1 MTKTQIFSTEQAAPN
16 RRREWLCEV
25 IGREY
30 ARVDVRPLPEQRLF
44 NEMTIHAGRD
54 VRLSTI
60 RSNGIFIERP
70 KRPALPDSQDVY
82 LAVVLMSGEYFLE
95 QGDRQVSL
103 RPGDMTIYDATL
115 PHKIYCPEKFSK
127 LIVSLP
133 HATMRSRLPGIDRR
147 LASPIGGA
155 QGVGAMA
162 ASYVRSFTAHAGEL
176 TDESFAAMAD
186 HCADL
191 VALSL
196 SEPSEYFRT
205 NRSREATLRR
215 VKRFIDSS
223 LGDPQLDPAM
233 AAQALGLST
242 RYLNALFEA
251 EGLSLMRYVWARRL
265 ENCRRDLASDAPA
278 SIGEIAYRWGFSDL
292 SHFSRA
298 FRRRFGL
305 SACEARGRRRQ
316 L

>member
-1 MTKTQIFSTEQAAPN
+1 MTKAQLFSTEQAAPN
-16 RRREWLCEV
+16 RRREWLSEV

-30 ARVDVRPLPEQRLF
+30 TRVDVRPLPEQRLF
-44 NEMTIHAGRD
+44 NEMTIHAGED
-54 VRLSTI
+54 VRLSAI

-70 KRPALPDSQDVY
+70 KRPSLPDSQDVY
-82 LAVVLMSGEYFLE
+82 LAVVLLSGEYFLE

-103 RPGDMTIYDATL
+103 RPGDMTIYDATR

-133 HATMRSRLPGIDRR
+133 RAMMHARLPGIDRCAA
-147 LASPIGGA
+147 LPVAGA
-155 QGVGAMA
+155 AGIGAMA
-162 ASYVRSFTAHAGEL
+162 VSYIRSFTAHAGEL

-196 SEPSEYFRT
+196 SEPSEYFPATRG
-205 NRSREATLRR
+205 REATLRR
-215 VKRFIDSS
+215 VKRYIDSR

-233 AAQALGLST
+233 AAQALNLST
-242 RYLNALFEA
+242 RYLNTLFEA

-265 ENCRRDLASDAPA
+265 ENCCRDLASDARA

-298 FRRRFGL
+298 FRQRFGQ
-305 SACEARGRRRQ
+305 SAREARSRSE
-316 L
+316 